1 MVFKEKNFFYLI
13 LNCFFFFKRNTCF
26 DCHLYKGRIIN
37 IVVRDSNTNGQIAD
51 GSIDA
56 EILAFKAKD
65 KVLHQDWV
73 SLLKPCWFLFIIFYY
88 FRFRSI

>member
-1 MVFKEKNFFYLI
+1 MLGSKWEIEIWIEGFCVRGCGKVGIVMVIVL
-13 LNCFFFFKRNTCF
+13 
-26 DCHLYKGRIIN
+26 

>member
-1 MVFKEKNFFYLI
+1 MVFKSLFKDLQIIFTDFS
-13 LNCFFFFKRNTCF
+13 LNIRNTCF

-37 IVVRDSNTNGQIAD
+37 IVVRDSNTNGQIAE

-56 EILAFKAKD
+56 EILATKAKD

-73 SLLKPCWFLFIIFYY
+73 RIILSFLFY
-88 FRFRSI
+88 FCN